1 VSKFHAVV
9 LAAAAALAMIH
20 VDVAD
25 AARLGGGRS
34 LGMQRSFTP
43 PATRSAPSTGS
54 TMSGPA
60 ANPVM
65 PAAPAASAAR
75 SSAAAPAAAAATR
88 SGASRWLGPIAG
100 LAAGLGLAALFS
112 HLGLSEGLGS
122 LLLIGLLVVG
132 AIALLRAFAARR
144 LAPTPAGA
152 YPYAANADPTAAARR
167 DSTHSADAAIAP
179 AWGTAAGDGAAGR
192 YPPGFEPAPFV
203 AQAKEQFR
211 RLQAAYDRGDATL
224 LADVTTPAMLAEI
237 RRDLAS
243 RAAQTPT
250 EVVALDAEVLEVQRE
265 GAQYVASL
273 RFHGSLREDGAAM
286 PQAFD
291 EVWNLVKPVDG
302 SSGWLLA
309 GIQQYA

>member
-1 VSKFHAVV
+1 VRNLKAVV
-9 LAAAAALAMIH
+9 FAAAAVLAMIH

-25 AARLGGGRS
+25 AARIGGGRS

-43 PATRSAPSTGS
+43 PATRSAPSSGS
-54 TMSGPA
+54 PTSGPA

-65 PAAPAASAAR
+65 PATPATSAAR
-75 SSAAAPAAAAATR
+75 SSTAAAPAAAAATR

-100 LAAGLGLAALFS
+100 LAAGLGLAALFG

-132 AIALLRAFAARR
+132 AVALLRAFAARR
-144 LAPTPAGA
+144 PVPADA
-152 YPYAANADPTAAARR
+152 YPYTGAGNATAKARSGFAP
-167 DSTHSADAAIAP
+167 STATTIAP
-179 AWGTAAGDGAAGR
+179 AWGAGAAGGFAGR

-203 AQAKEQFR
+203 VQAKEQFR

-237 RRDLAS
+237 RGDIAS
-243 RAAQTPT
+243 RATQVPT
-250 EVVALDAEVLEVQRE
+250 DVVTLDAEVLEVQRE

-286 PQAFD
+286 PEAFD
-291 EVWNLVKPVDG
+291 EVWNLVKPVDD